1 MRWILILWRW
11 TRSLIEVLALSAS
24 PMNAMSHTAVM
35 SNEGTEEDISNDFSY
50 LGAYGIGIWGMEVF
64 HGDMIPPFCIVDRIA
79 LHLAL

>member
-1 MRWILILWRW
+1 
-11 TRSLIEVLALSAS
+11 
-24 PMNAMSHTAVM
+24 M